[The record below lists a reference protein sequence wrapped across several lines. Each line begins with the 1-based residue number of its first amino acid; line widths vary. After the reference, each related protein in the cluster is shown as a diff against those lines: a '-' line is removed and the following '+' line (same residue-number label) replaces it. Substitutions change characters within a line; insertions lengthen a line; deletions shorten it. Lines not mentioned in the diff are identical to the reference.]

1 MRRLVIPILMFVV
14 VAAACFQ
21 YWQWRGRP
29 VPLPDLPGARFQC
42 LSYSPFE
49 GSASPLDRDFDVPR
63 PVIVGDMELLKNVT
77 GCVRTYSAIKVQGD
91 VTRIAHEHGLQ
102 VLQGIWI
109 SGTPED
115 NEEEIAAAIELARSY
130 PGTVKALIVGNE
142 VLLRR
147 EMTGEALAQIIRR
160 VKAATG
166 LPVLYADV
174 PHFFKKEPVVAAA
187 VDTLA
192 IHILPYWDDPEPVSV
207 AEVQKHVA
215 VIVEDMRRAFP
226 GKPMMIGE
234 IGWPSQGRTR
244 GAAVPSLVNQARFV
258 REFVLGANRLG
269 IDYNLIEAIDQPW
282 KRAPEGTVGGYWGIY
297 SADREL
303 KFPLTGPV
311 SEWPRWRA
319 AFAVSVGVMAVF
331 FICGLVHGRIDGA
344 VRWIAF
350 AILSAATGTSLVHLF
365 DLVRVSHLTVAGWIF
380 GAYMALL
387 TILAAVAL
395 TARIEGRILAGSAA
409 FPRALGL
416 SGDHERWDL
425 ARMLGAGYWAAALP
439 VAMLALAIGFDGR
452 HRDLPIMGLW
462 LPGLA
467 VLLLGHGVAE
477 SRPRRE
483 EAWLTLIL
491 TTGALMAIDGFR
503 NIEMLFWSATVL
515 LFAAPGWRDIPSEV
529 KFLISRPVEHGGADE
544 AKRDG
549 NSSKGG

>member
-1 MRRLVIPILMFVV
+1 MRRFVIPVLMFV
-14 VAAACFQ
+14 AAAAVCFQ

-29 VPLPDLPGARFQC
+29 VPVPDLLGARFQC

-63 PVIVGDMELLKNVT
+63 PVIARDMELLRNVT
-77 GCVRTYSAIKVQGD
+77 GCLRTYSAIKVQGD

-115 NEEEIAAAIELARSY
+115 NEEEIAAAIELARAY
-130 PGTVKALIVGNE
+130 PNTVKALIVGNE

-187 VDTLA
+187 ADKLA
-192 IHILPYWDDPEPVSV
+192 IHILPYWDDPEPVSID
-207 AEVQKHVA
+207 EVQKHVA
-215 VIVEDMRRAFP
+215 IIVEDMRGAFP
-226 GKPMMIGE
+226 GKPLMIGE
-234 IGWPSQGRTR
+234 IGWPSEGRTR

-282 KRAPEGTVGGYWGIY
+282 KRVPEGTVGGYWGIY

-311 SEWPRWRA
+311 AEWPHWRA
-319 AFAVSVGVMAVF
+319 AFAVSIGVMGMF
-331 FICGLVHGRIDGA
+331 FVCGLVRRSIDGA
-344 VRWIAF
+344 VRWGTF
-350 AILSAATGTSLVHLF
+350 ALLAAATGVSLVHLY
-365 DLVRVSHLTVAGWIF
+365 DLVRVTHLTVAGWIF

-395 TARIEGRILAGSAA
+395 TARMEGRLFAGAA
-409 FPRALGL
+409 SLPRVLGL
-416 SGDHERWDL
+416 SNDVEGWGPSRL
-425 ARMLGAGYWAAALP
+425 IGVGYWIAALP
-439 VAMLALAIGFDGR
+439 MAMLALAIGFDGR

-467 VLLLGHGVAE
+467 ILFLCRGVPGD
-477 SRPRRE
+477 RPRRE

-491 TTGALMAIDGFR
+491 TTGA
-503 NIEMLFWSATVL
+503 
-515 LFAAPGWRDIPSEV
+515 
-529 KFLISRPVEHGGADE
+529 
-544 AKRDG
+544 
-549 NSSKGG
+549 

>member
-1 MRRLVIPILMFVV
+1 MRRFLLPVLMFVL
-14 VAAACFQ
+14 VAATCFQ
-21 YWQWRGRP
+21 YWHWRGRP

-63 PVIVGDMELLKNVT
+63 PVIARDMEVLKKVT
-77 GCVRTYSAIKVQGD
+77 GCLRTYSAIKVQGD
-91 VTRIAHEHGLQ
+91 VTRIAHEHGLKT
-102 VLQGIWI
+102 LQGIWI

-115 NEEEIAAAIELARSY
+115 NEEEVTAAIDLARMY
-130 PGTVKALIVGNE
+130 PDTVKALIVGNE

-147 EMTGEALAQIIRR
+147 EMTGETLARIIRR

-174 PHFFKKEPVVAAA
+174 PHFFKKEPAVVAA

-192 IHILPYWDDPEPVSV
+192 IHILPYWDDPEPVSI

-215 VIVEDMRRAFP
+215 IIVEDMRRTFP
-226 GKPMMIGE
+226 GKPLMIGE
-234 IGWPSQGRTR
+234 IGWPSEGRTR
-244 GAAVPSLVNQARFV
+244 GASVPSLVNQARFV

-282 KRAPEGTVGGYWGIY
+282 KRVPEGTVGGYWGIFT
-297 SADREL
+297 ADREL

-311 SEWPRWRA
+311 SEWPHWRA
-319 AFAVSVGVMAVF
+319 AFAVSLGIMAAF
-331 FICGLVHGRIDGA
+331 FAYGLSCGRIGGA

-350 AILSAATGTSLVHLF
+350 ALLAGATGISLVHLY
-365 DLVRVSHLTVAGWIF
+365 DHIRVSSLTAAGWVF
-380 GAYMALL
+380 GAYMAAL

-395 TARIEGRILAGSAA
+395 TARMEGRIVAGAAA
-409 FPRALGL
+409 FPRVLGRF
-416 SGDHERWDL
+416 GDRERWRP
-425 ARMLGAGYWAAALP
+425 ARWIGAGFWIAALP
-439 VAMLALAIGFDGR
+439 AAMLALAIGFDGR

-467 VLLLGHGVAE
+467 VLILCRGIPGN
-477 SRPRRE
+477 RPRRE
-483 EAWLTLIL
+483 EASLTLIL
-491 TTGALMAIDGFR
+491 TTGALMSFDGLR
-503 NIEMLFWSATVL
+503 NVEMLFWSATVL
-515 LFAAPGWRDIPSEV
+515 LFAAPGWRDIRSEV
-529 KFLISRPVEHGGADE
+529 KFLISRPVEHRGADE

-549 NSSKGG
+549 DGGKGG